1 MSKYS
6 IKFFIGI
13 DIGDKKNQ
21 ICILDQN
28 GETLENTTID
38 NNINDLNTFFDR
50 FDKPKEVMIAL
61 ETGTH
66 SPWISQLL
74 NTRGFRVL
82 VGNARKLRMI
92 WDSTNKSDERDAE
105 MLARIARF
113 DPKLLSP
120 IRHRSRS
127 AHMDLAILKG
137 RDNLV
142 QCRTNLINFVR
153 GICKTS
159 GTRLPKCS
167 ADSFAKTV
175 IEFIPEDL
183 LAATVPCINT
193 IMELTQK
200 IRQLD
205 SKIETLCNEVYPE
218 TEMLR
223 EIQGVG
229 PITSLAYIL
238 TLEDPSRFRKSRDV
252 GPFLGLTPKRD
263 QSGETDKPLSIT
275 KAGNTY
281 LRRLLVTSAQY
292 ILGPFG
298 PDCELRIYG
307 TRIASK
313 GGKIAKRKAVV
324 AVARKLAVMMHN
336 IWKDKTVYD
345 PFYQS
350 YLKAA

>member
-1 MSKYS
+1 
-6 IKFFIGI
+6 
-13 DIGDKKNQ
+13 
-21 ICILDQN
+21 
-28 GETLENTTID
+28 
-38 NNINDLNTFFDR
+38 
-50 FDKPKEVMIAL
+50 
-61 ETGTH
+61 
-66 SPWISQLL
+66 
-74 NTRGFRVL
+74 
-82 VGNARKLRMI
+82 
-92 WDSTNKSDERDAE
+92 
-105 MLARIARF
+105 
-113 DPKLLSP
+113 
-120 IRHRSRS
+120 
-127 AHMDLAILKG
+127 
-137 RDNLV
+137 
-142 QCRTNLINFVR
+142 
-153 GICKTS
+153 
-159 GTRLPKCS
+159 
-167 ADSFAKTV
+167 
-175 IEFIPEDL
+175 
-183 LAATVPCINT
+183 
-193 IMELTQK
+193 MELTQK

-238 TLEDPSRFRKSRDV
+238 TLEDPGRFRKSRDV

-336 IWKDKTVYD
+336 IWKNKTVYD

>member
-13 DIGDKKNQ
+13 DLGDKKNQ
-21 ICILDQN
+21 ICVLDQN
-28 GETLENTTID
+28 GEILEKTIID
-38 NNINDLNTFFDR
+38 NNITELNKFFDR
-50 FDKPKEVMIAL
+50 YDKPKELMVAL

-74 NTRGFRVL
+74 NARGFRVL
-82 VGNARKLRMI
+82 VGNARKLRLI
-92 WDSTNKSDERDAE
+92 WDSTNKTDERDAE

-137 RDNLV
+137 RDTLV
-142 QCRTNLINFVR
+142 RCRTSLINFVR
-153 GICKTS
+153 GTCKTA
-159 GTRLPKCS
+159 GTRLPSCS

-175 IEFIPEDL
+175 IEYIPEDL

-205 SKIETLCNEVYPE
+205 SQIETLCDEAYPE
-218 TEMLR
+218 TEIIR

-229 PITSLAYIL
+229 PVTSLAYIL
-238 TLEDPSRFRKSRDV
+238 TLEEPGRFRKSRDV
-252 GPFLGLTPKRD
+252 GPYLGLIPKRD
-263 QSGETDKPLSIT
+263 QSGDTDKTLSIT

-281 LRRLLVTSAQY
+281 LRRLLVSSAQY

-298 PDCELRIYG
+298 PDCELKRYG
-307 TRIASK
+307 IRIASR
-313 GGKIAKRKAVV
+313 GGKVAKRKAVV
-324 AVARKLAVMMHN
+324 AVARKLAVIMHN
-336 IWKDKTVYD
+336 IWKNKTVYD

>member
-38 NNINDLNTFFDR
+38 NNITDLNTFFDR

-61 ETGTH
+61 ETSTH
-66 SPWISQLL
+66 SPWISQFL
-74 NTRGFRVL
+74 NARGFRVL

-92 WDSTNKSDERDAE
+92 WDSTNKTDKRDAE
-105 MLARIARF
+105 MLARIARL

-120 IRHRSRS
+120 IQHRSRS

-142 QCRTNLINFVR
+142 GCRTNLINFVR

-167 ADSFAKTV
+167 AEAFAKTV

-205 SKIETLCNEVYPE
+205 SKIETLCNEAYPE
-218 TEMLR
+218 TEILR

-229 PITSLAYIL
+229 PITSLAFIL
-238 TLEDPSRFRKSRDV
+238 TLEDPGRFRKSRDV

-292 ILGPFG
+292 ILGAFG
-298 PDCELRIYG
+298 PDCELRRYG
-307 TRIASK
+307 TRIASR

-336 IWKDKTVYD
+336 IWKNKTVYD

>member
-28 GETLENTTID
+28 GETLENTTIN
-38 NNINDLNTFFDR
+38 NNIKDLNTFFDR

-61 ETGTH
+61 ETSTH

-74 NTRGFRVL
+74 NARGFRVL

-92 WDSTNKSDERDAE
+92 WDSTNKTDKKDAE

-113 DPKLLSP
+113 DPRLLSP
-120 IRHRSRS
+120 IQHRSRS

-167 ADSFAKTV
+167 AEAFAKTV

-193 IMELTQK
+193 IMELTKK

-205 SKIETLCNEVYPE
+205 SKIETLCNEAYPE
-218 TEMLR
+218 TEILR

-238 TLEDPSRFRKSRDV
+238 TLEDPGRFRKSRDV

-292 ILGPFG
+292 ILGAFG
-298 PDCELRIYG
+298 PDCELRRYG
-307 TRIASK
+307 ERIASR
-313 GGKIAKRKAVV
+313 GGKVAKRKAVV
-324 AVARKLAVMMHN
+324 AVARKLSVMMHN
-336 IWKDKTVYD
+336 IWKNKTVYD

>member
-6 IKFFIGI
+6 IKIFIGI

-28 GETLENTTID
+28 GENLENTTID
-38 NNINDLNTFFDR
+38 NNITDLNTFFDR

-61 ETGTH
+61 ETSTH

-74 NTRGFRVL
+74 NARGFRVL

-92 WDSTNKSDERDAE
+92 WDSTNKTDKKDAE

-120 IRHRSRS
+120 IQHRSRS

-142 QCRTNLINFVR
+142 RCRTNLVNFVR

-167 ADSFAKTV
+167 AEAFAKTV

-183 LAATVPCINT
+183 IAATVPCINT
-193 IMELTQK
+193 IMELTKK

-205 SKIETLCNEVYPE
+205 SKIETLCNEAYPE
-218 TEMLR
+218 TEILR

-238 TLEDPSRFRKSRDV
+238 TLEDPGRFRKSRDV

-292 ILGPFG
+292 ILGAFG
-298 PDCELRIYG
+298 PDCELRRYG
-307 TRIASK
+307 ERIASR
-313 GGKIAKRKAVV
+313 GGKVAKRKAVV

-336 IWKDKTVYD
+336 IWKNKTVYD